1 MQEICAV
8 IILFS
13 LERVAEVD
21 LCGGLFQY
29 SFAGRRVICL
39 QGRKAFAL
47 RGAHQQV
54 VSASSKFATGE
65 LPIAS
70 FVEVVGFP
78 FRLIGFEDIHGES
91 LS

>member
-1 MQEICAV
+1 MQEVDTV

-13 LERVAEVD
+13 VAGAAEVD
-21 LCGGLFQY
+21 VCGGLFQY

-54 VSASSKFATGE
+54 GSASSKFATGE

-70 FVEVVGFP
+70 FVEVVGC
-78 FRLIGFEDIHGES
+78 S
-91 LS
+91 LSSDRF